1 MSVVV
6 PHSAIGK
13 MALADNPKKAILD
26 MVGDLSGVHLMADMV
41 LLGTYIRPERTKGGI
56 IRPGSNV
63 EEDVWQGK
71 VGLIIKMG
79 PDAFEDT
86 QDYVFNFGES
96 GKPKVGDWVV
106 FKVGDAWSL
115 NIKEFPC
122 RYIRDAGIKMVID
135 DPGVI
140 F

>member
-1 MSVVV
+1 MGVVV
-6 PHSAIGK
+6 PHKAIK
-13 MALADNPKKAILD
+13 AVSLSKDPKKAILEF
-26 MVGDLSGVHLMADMV
+26 VGDLSGVHLMADMV
-41 LLGTYIRPERTKGGI
+41 LLGTNIRKERTDGGVYL
-56 IRPGSNV
+56 PDQNV
-63 EEDVWQGK
+63 QEDVWQGK
-71 VGLIIKMG
+71 VGLILKLG

-86 QDYVFNFGES
+86 PDYTFNFGDG

-115 NIKEFPC
+115 NVKDYPC
-122 RYIRDAGIKMVID
+122 RYIRDVGIKMKVD